1 MEVNISS
8 GRQNK
13 IEVGDLI
20 KTDSGHYLMIT
31 EEFGERYHLINLMG
45 KDEMCASSIE
55 ELLYDITITEHYKND
70 ELQIS
75 LRGE

>member
-8 GRQNK
+8 ERQNK

-20 KTDSGHYLMIT
+20 KTDSGHYLMIMK
-31 EEFGERYHLINLMG
+31 EFGERYHLINLMG

-55 ELLYDITITEHYKND
+55 ELLYDITITEHYKNN
-70 ELQIS
+70 ELE
-75 LRGE
+75 LRLKGE